1 MEGRHA
7 FYAFVRAR
15 RPVTQGRQVR
25 QVRQVSS
32 RHEADIAGPYDP
44 HAKTLRQDSWSRLIP
59 SHMYDVFSSDLT
71 ITKP

>member
-7 FYAFVRAR
+7 FYVFVHAR

-25 QVRQVSS
+25 QVSP

-44 HAKTLRQDSWSRLIP
+44 HAKTLGQDSWSRLIP